1 MYYEMGTYYETFWSV
16 LCLSSIFLHNSS
28 YFIEMWEESQ
38 IGIIHFLLLISHNLV
53 AIAKRFPLPYL
64 LPIDLRGSCL

>member
-1 MYYEMGTYYETFWSV
+1 
-16 LCLSSIFLHNSS
+16 
-28 YFIEMWEESQ
+28 MWEESQ

-64 LPIDLRGSCL
+64 LPNLCSVPVIDNAILTQLMVCINSR